1 MLATSPA
8 LYAAVAAAE
17 GWTDLALGNSSAGQ
31 DPNSVIDSITSTT
44 IVIANGASAAGSPSD
59 VGIRY
64 WPAASAIDGAGFLL
78 VELELSADV
87 PEAGA
92 IGIGLAVDGD
102 DVNGSASCWT
112 GLKEQAA
119 GSNTI
124 GWSKFSSTITSSGS
138 DRTDRVLGLLAV
150 TDSSGNVDVIM
161 EYRRDVNDN
170 GIGPFVNPSTNA
182 SATGALG
189 EFIVAVSRSGDAGSN
204 QTVQIAGIR
213 YRFVQAE

>member
-1 MLATSPA
+1 MRSPYAYMTSGGA
-8 LYAAVAAAE
+8 GGV
-17 GWTDLALGNSSAGQ
+17 WTDLTLSTSSAGQ
-31 DPNSVIDSITSTT
+31 DPNSVIDSVTDST

-59 VGIRY
+59 VGVRY
-64 WPAASAIDGAGFLL
+64 WSAAGVIDGAGFLL

-92 IGIGLAVDGD
+92 IGIGLAIDGD
-102 DVNGSASCWT
+102 NVNGSASCWT

-119 GSNTI
+119 GSNTL
-124 GWSKFSSTITSSGS
+124 GWSKFSGSITSSGS

-161 EYRRDVNDN
+161 EYRRDASDN
-170 GIGPFVNPSTNA
+170 GIGPFINPSTNA
-182 SATGALG
+182 SATGAMA

-204 QTVQIAGIR
+204 QTVQISGIR
-213 YRFVQAE
+213 YQFVAAD

>member
-1 MLATSPA
+1 MRSPYAYITSGGA
-8 LYAAVAAAE
+8 GGV
-17 GWTDLALGNSSAGQ
+17 WTDLTLSTSSAGQ
-31 DPNSVIDSITSTT
+31 DPNSVIDSVTDST

-59 VGIRY
+59 VGVRY
-64 WPAASAIDGAGFLL
+64 WSAAGVIDGAGFLL

-92 IGIGLAVDGD
+92 IGIGLAIDGD

-119 GSNTI
+119 GSNTL
-124 GWSKFSSTITSSGS
+124 GWSKFGSSITSSGS

-161 EYRRDVNDN
+161 EYRRDASDN

-182 SATGALG
+182 SATGAMA

-204 QTVQIAGIR
+204 QTVQISGIR
-213 YRFVQAE
+213 YQFIAAD